1 LQYSNTDGIYMTLMP
16 GATTRARKAP
26 TRAERKAQTRDQLV
40 GAAERLFKRDGFH
53 ATSVDAVADEAG
65 YTKGAVYSNFAS
77 KEELFFAVY
86 ERRLGER
93 VAQLNR
99 LGEDAPSAQ
108 AALRAAVDSA
118 GRRGEDGWMAV
129 FFEFWAHVLRHPE
142 HRERFAALHR
152 RGLEPFVRAIEAFAS
167 EHETEPPLPPAL
179 LATAHLALG
188 NGLQLE
194 RLTRPD
200 EIDMESFQQVMWLL
214 ASATGPLERGATG

>member
-1 LQYSNTDGIYMTLMP
+1 MVSIWLLMP
-16 GATTRARKAP
+16 DATTRARNAP
-26 TRAERKAQTRDQLV
+26 TRAERKARTRGQLV
-40 GAAERLFKRDGFH
+40 EAADRLFKRDGFH

-86 ERRLGER
+86 ERRLTER
-93 VAQLNR
+93 VAQLHR
-99 LGEDAPSAQ
+99 LGADAPSAQ

-118 GRRGEDGWMAV
+118 GQRGEDGWMAV

-167 EHETEPPLPPAL
+167 ERETEPPLPPAL

-188 NGLQLE
+188 NGLLLE

-200 EIDMESFQQVMWLL
+200 EIDMESFQRVMWLL